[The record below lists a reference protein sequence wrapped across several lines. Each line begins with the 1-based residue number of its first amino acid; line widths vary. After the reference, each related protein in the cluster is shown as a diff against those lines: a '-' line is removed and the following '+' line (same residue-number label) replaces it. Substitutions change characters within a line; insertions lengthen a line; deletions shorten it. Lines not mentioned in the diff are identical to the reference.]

1 MGQFSTDGI
10 EQYCQQNDRE
20 HESPAGW
27 IWARLPT
34 RQKPVKDLPMS
45 YMHIYT
51 HTHIYIYKTKRYVRV
66 SLFTLMHADKHAG
79 KGRTKQ
85 NFGEGQSDILFGMK
99 GIHLDPLTPENKCFQ
114 GNISSSH
121 IESPTFNLVTKA

>member
-1 MGQFSTDGI
+1 
-10 EQYCQQNDRE
+10 
-20 HESPAGW
+20 
-27 IWARLPT
+27 
-34 RQKPVKDLPMS
+34 
-45 YMHIYT
+45 
-51 HTHIYIYKTKRYVRV
+51 
-66 SLFTLMHADKHAG
+66 MHADKHAG

>member
-51 HTHIYIYKTKRYVRV
+51 HTYIYTRLNGMYVCLC
-66 SLFTLMHADKHAG
+66 SHLCTQTNMLEKEE
-79 KGRTKQ
+79 Q
-85 NFGEGQSDILFGMK
+85 NKISVK
-99 GIHLDPLTPENKCFQ
+99 ANLTFF
-114 GNISSSH
+114 S
-121 IESPTFNLVTKA
+121 A